1 MVALGLVF
9 FTWFRD
15 DGMLSE
21 ILYCLC
27 ISRGKIG
34 LNTCW
39 NSFVAWY
46 VLRISFMVESGFN
59 FHILYHFSF
68 SWELLSTEHLSSH
81 KSWWFKPVLYL
92 LFFLFSF
99 VDGRQVTEYFGSK
112 ACQVKWQRLNRCVI
126 RQSVKNTICHNLVC
140 PRFWYR
146 SSTIIYVQGWYWDS
160 LYIPL
165 LHGRWWS
172 LYTRLYNWLGWWL
185 NVWLFAHHCF
195 TSASEESLR
204 VSFLTLSSINI
215 IFNSS
220 LFAACFVA
228 N

>member
-1 MVALGLVF
+1 MMACFQRSSIVCVFRGGKSGLTPVGILLWHG
-9 FTWFRD
+9 TCWGFRSWWSLD
-15 DGMLSE
+15 SISTFCI
-21 ILYCLC
+21 ILVSVGNCCLR
-27 ISRGKIG
+27 STSLLTRADG
-34 LNTCW
+34 LNLCYIY
-39 NSFVAWY
+39 SFFW
-46 VLRISFMVESGFN
+46 
-59 FHILYHFSF
+59 
-68 SWELLSTEHLSSH
+68 
-81 KSWWFKPVLYL
+81 
-92 LFFLFSF
+92 FSF

-126 RQSVKNTICHNLVC
+126 RQSVKNSICHNLVC